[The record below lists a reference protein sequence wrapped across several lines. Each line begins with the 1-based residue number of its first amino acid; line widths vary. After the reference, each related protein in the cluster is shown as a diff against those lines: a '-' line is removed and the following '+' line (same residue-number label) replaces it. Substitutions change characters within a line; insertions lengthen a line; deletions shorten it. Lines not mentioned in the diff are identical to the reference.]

1 MESASLSPGF
11 SYSLTSW
18 EALCANISDEA
29 LMPWRVETLCF
40 QVSEIRD
47 KHDAL
52 FLVHKEK
59 WSLMPGIVLQAKLIV
74 PKVLDSLWRD

>member
-18 EALCANISDEA
+18 EALCADISDEA

-47 KHDAL
+47 KYDVL

-59 WSLMPGIVLQAKLIV
+59 CSLMPGIVLQAKLIV